1 MDAIMGKRAA
11 RRKSVKHFAL
21 LQKLCSW
28 HVLFERILSMRSTPA
43 FIAPALLMV
52 MLPMTAAAERVTGS
66 PDLVATVDTRIDL
79 SMRMTVPVTIE
90 GHGPYQFV
98 VDTGSDRTVV
108 SKELATLL
116 KLVAG
121 TSVTMH
127 SMTGV
132 GPAST
137 VTVPSL
143 TIAGQTTRDIN
154 APALQ
159 QLYLGGHGLLG
170 VDTLKGRR
178 VVMDFTNRTLSILR
192 AGEKEQYDP
201 DTIVVTARSRFG
213 QLVLV
218 DADVD
223 GTPITVI
230 IDSGSETTV
239 GNAALRALLSRRNK
253 RLQFF
258 KTELIDV
265 TGGRMGAEFAS
276 VGRIRIAGMTVEN
289 PVIAFADAHPF
300 KRYGLEN
307 KPAMMLGMDTLRSFR
322 RVSVDFA
329 QRKVRFLP
337 PGTLG

>member
-1 MDAIMGKRAA
+1 MRM
-11 RRKSVKHFAL
+11 AL
-21 LQKLCSW
+21 
-28 HVLFERILSMRSTPA
+28 A
-43 FIAPALLMV
+43 FIAPVLMTTTLA
-52 MLPMTAAAERVTGS
+52 MAAAPKTVEAA
-66 PDLVATVDTRIDL
+66 PDLVATVNTRSDL

-108 SKELATLL
+108 SRELATIL
-116 KLVAG
+116 KLATG
-121 TSVTMH
+121 ESVTMH

-132 GPAST
+132 GPAAT

-143 TIAGQTTRDIN
+143 TIAGQTTRSIN

-159 QLYLGGHGLLG
+159 EAYLGGHGLLG

-178 VVMDFTNRTLSILR
+178 VVMDFAKRTLSILR
-192 AGEKEQYDP
+192 ADEKEEYDR

-230 IDSGSETTV
+230 IDSGAETTV
-239 GNAALRALLSRRNK
+239 GNTALRALLSRRNK

-265 TGGRMGAEFAS
+265 TGGTLNAEFAS
-276 VGRIRIAGMTVEN
+276 VGHIRIAGMTVEN
-289 PVIAFADAHPF
+289 PVIAFAEAHPF

-307 KPAMMLGMDTLRSFR
+307 KPAMLLGMDTLRGFR

-337 PGTLG
+337 PGTIG

>member
-1 MDAIMGKRAA
+1 MRIALAFVALMLTSAA
-11 RRKSVKHFAL
+11 SAG
-21 LQKLCSW
+21 
-28 HVLFERILSMRSTPA
+28 T
-43 FIAPALLMV
+43 APN
-52 MLPMTAAAERVTGS
+52 PPE
-66 PDLVATVDTRIDL
+66 LVATVGTRSDL

-90 GHGPYQFV
+90 GRGPYQFV

-108 SKELATLL
+108 SQELATLL
-116 KLVAG
+116 KLAVG
-121 TSVTMH
+121 ESVTMH

-132 GPAST
+132 GPANT

-143 TIAGQTTRDIN
+143 TIAGQTTYAIN
-154 APALQ
+154 APAL
-159 QLYLGGHGLLG
+159 LETYLGGHGLLG

-178 VVMDFTNRTLSILR
+178 VVMDFANRTLSILR
-192 AGEKEQYDP
+192 SDEKEQFDP

-218 DADVD
+218 DADID

-230 IDSGSETTV
+230 IDSGAETTV
-239 GNAALRALLSRRNK
+239 GNAPLRALLSKRNK

-265 TGGRMGAEFAS
+265 TGGRLPAEYAS
-276 VGRIRIAGMTVEN
+276 VGHIRIAGMRMEN

-307 KPAMMLGMDTLRSFR
+307 KPAMLLGMDTLRSFR